1 MRMTGGLCQ
10 AILSIRGKL
19 GKLVTLRGK
28 IGGCKISAEAK
39 YSVLTN
45 VASDLIGNKILLS
58 KMVISFKMTMELYCD
73 HKITIHISIVHV
85 QNDGTEHI
93 DVD

>member
-10 AILSIRGKL
+10 AILSIR

-39 YSVLTN
+39 YSVLAN
-45 VASDLIGNKILLS
+45 VASDLIGNTILLS

-85 QNDGTEHI
+85 QNDGRAY
-93 DVD
+93 